1 MWFIEK
7 LNTPL
12 AVVIVLV
19 LTLVADGF
27 LLYRYQQSMP
37 DSGDVS
43 AAQPDTGPATA
54 LTEGDS
60 ASLEQE
66 EPTTTAGE
74 TTTEGTAFS
83 PAATGVANVPRVVVR
98 VVGAPAWIRV
108 QEDGRTVLAQ
118 QAPVGFSR
126 EFEASRESREVR
138 IETGNAGAI
147 RVEAN
152 GQDLGPLG
160 ARDEAGVWTVRAGP
174 AG

>member
-1 MWFIEK
+1 VWFIEK

-19 LTLVADGF
+19 LFLVADGF

-43 AAQPDTGPATA
+43 ATQPDTGPATA
-54 LTEGDS
+54 PTEGDS

-118 QAPVGFSR
+118 QAPAGFSR
-126 EFEASRESREVR
+126 GFQASREVR

-160 ARDEAGVWTVRAGP
+160 ARGEVGVWTFRAGP